1 MIIKDPKKLSRRMM
15 ILCLITGIVAL
26 AVGIMAI
33 AMKQHLIAIVMG
45 IVAIGQI
52 WNFNKWK
59 KTAR

>member
-15 ILCLITGIVAL
+15 ILCLIIGIVAL

>member
-1 MIIKDPKKLSRRMM
+1 MIIKDPKKLSQRMM
-15 ILCLITGIVAL
+15 VLCIIIGLVAL
-26 AVGIMAI
+26 AVGIMAV
-33 AMKQHLIAIVMG
+33 AMKQYVIAAGMA